1 MNIEKVSKAL
11 VQSVMQFHAD
21 AIEIGKSDQN
31 DERFQAA
38 VVKCIALCTLAYGIP
53 AIADQEPNFDEA
65 MQKLAWANSVLMPQ
79 DGDEGP

>member
-1 MNIEKVSKAL
+1 MNVEQLSRAL
-11 VQSVMQFHAD
+11 THGIMQFHAD

-53 AIADQEPNFDEA
+53 AVADEEPDFDEA
-65 MQKLAWANSVLMPQ
+65 MLKLAWANDVLLPQ
-79 DGDEGP
+79 NEE